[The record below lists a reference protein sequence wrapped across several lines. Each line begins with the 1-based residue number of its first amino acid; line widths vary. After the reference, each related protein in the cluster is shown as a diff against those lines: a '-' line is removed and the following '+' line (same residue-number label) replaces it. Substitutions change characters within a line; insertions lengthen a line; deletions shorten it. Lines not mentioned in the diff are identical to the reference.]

1 MEEIGFMSQSFTR
14 RADALARDSYYE
26 ASAARPEG
34 DDPSLDGAL
43 DVDVCV
49 IGAGFAGLSTA
60 LDCRARGLSVA
71 VIDAHRPGWG
81 ASGRNGGQAIAGFAK
96 DDAIE
101 HQLGADGAR
110 AAWALSLDGV
120 ALIAERI
127 ARYGIDC
134 DFTRGYLTVATRPRR
149 VGDLRAWM
157 DAASSRWGHPSLSW
171 LDADAIRARIA
182 STRYLAGVHDPLSGH
197 LHPLKYCLGL
207 ADAARREGVALF
219 AHTPALDVARGAR
232 PVVRTPSGEI
242 RCRFVVSCCNAGPGG
257 VLPAATAAR
266 IAPIA
271 SYIIATEPLGKT
283 RADALIARREAV
295 CDNNFFLD
303 YFRLSADHRMLFGGR
318 ASSAGASPAALAGAI
333 RRRMTGVFPQLADVR
348 VDYAW
353 GGFVDVTRNR
363 APDFGAIDPNFFY
376 LQGFSGHGVALT
388 GIAGRAVAGAI
399 AGDAR
404 AFDLFARLRHRR
416 FPGGDAWRQPALELG
431 MLYHRVREL
440 F

>member
-1 MEEIGFMSQSFTR
+1 MTQSFTR

-26 ASAARPEG
+26 ATAARALA
-34 DDPSLDGAL
+34 DDPAAGAPALDETI

-60 LDCRARGLSVA
+60 LECRARGLSVA

-81 ASGRNGGQAIAGFAK
+81 ASGRNGGQAITGFAK
-96 DDAIE
+96 DEVIE
-101 HQLGADGAR
+101 RQLGANGAR
-110 AAWALSLDGV
+110 AAWSLSLDGV

-134 DFTRGYLTVATRPRR
+134 DFTRGYLTVATKPRR
-149 VGDLRAWM
+149 IGDLRAWM
-157 DAASSRWGHPSLSW
+157 DAATSRWGHPSLSW
-171 LDADAIRARIA
+171 LDTAEIRARIA
-182 STRYLAGVHDPLSGH
+182 STRYLAGVYDPLSGH

-207 ADAARREGVALF
+207 ADAARREGVALY
-219 AHTPALDVARGAR
+219 AHTPALDIVRGTR
-232 PVVRTPSGEI
+232 PVVRTPSGEV

-271 SYIIATEPLGKT
+271 STIIATEPLGRA
-283 RADALIARREAV
+283 RADALIAQREAV

-318 ASSAGASPAALAGAI
+318 ANSAGASPGTLAETI
-333 RRRMTGVFPQLADVR
+333 RQRMVGVFPQLADVR
-348 VDYAW
+348 VDHAW

-363 APDFGAIDPNFFY
+363 APDFGALDANFFY
-376 LQGFSGHGVALT
+376 VQGFSGHGVALT
-388 GIAGRAVAGAI
+388 GIAGRTIAAAI
-399 AGDAR
+399 AGDTH